1 MTEKRQLTPKQRE
14 LILKRRKKRKLI
26 KQISLLTFLIMAASA
41 VLLFIMIASFR
52 FLPSKYL
59 ILIGVILA
67 VLVLISAIA
76 ALVPNIKAG
85 IKVFQSILCSILAV
99 LLIGGSIILPSYL
112 GKLERIFVAVPTEGS
127 LNINVYVL
135 NDSNYQEIEDL
146 AGKLVGIQQSLDLDY
161 QNYAIKVVNKE
172 IAGEDIKVME
182 LENIYSAV
190 EKLYAREVAAIM
202 LNQDYVDIIKENSD
216 FSDFESQVKLL
227 YQCTQKITVVTDTA
241 SVSNITQQPFVVAIT
256 GVDQWSYSTISPSA
270 RVRSDVN
277 IVLIVHPINKQI
289 LMITLPRDS
298 YVPLDGNYN
307 KMDKLTHATTL
318 SDGINSWINTLNE
331 VLYIDINYYL
341 RVNFASLIDIVNTIG
356 GIDVDNPYYFETNSV
371 VYNGGEQDFREEH
384 RDFEKGIIHLNGEEA
399 LAYCRERYYVTE
411 DGYMIGDL
419 GRNEHQA
426 IVLKAIINKMSSV
439 SIITKIGK
447 LLDALDGK
455 FTSNIE
461 SKDIYALAQMQLD
474 DMADWR
480 VVSYAVTGY
489 GDYLVSYVMGDELS
503 MVVLNDSQ
511 LHQAKQYIFQ
521 ILNNQIVEI
530 E

>member
-59 ILIGVILA
+59 ILIGVMLA

-307 KMDKLTHATTL
+307 K
-318 SDGINSWINTLNE
+318 
-331 VLYIDINYYL
+331 
-341 RVNFASLIDIVNTIG
+341 
-356 GIDVDNPYYFETNSV
+356 
-371 VYNGGEQDFREEH
+371 
-384 RDFEKGIIHLNGEEA
+384 
-399 LAYCRERYYVTE
+399 
-411 DGYMIGDL
+411 
-419 GRNEHQA
+419 
-426 IVLKAIINKMSSV
+426 
-439 SIITKIGK
+439 
-447 LLDALDGK
+447 
-455 FTSNIE
+455 
-461 SKDIYALAQMQLD
+461 
-474 DMADWR
+474 
-480 VVSYAVTGY
+480 
-489 GDYLVSYVMGDELS
+489 
-503 MVVLNDSQ
+503 
-511 LHQAKQYIFQ
+511 
-521 ILNNQIVEI
+521 
-530 E
+530 